1 MPVKRGGKKN
11 RKSNKNRKNTS
22 NCESHKRGHRAPEA
36 EKERIE
42 QHKLVNAFKTAAST
56 NLFKT
61 SLPHK
66 FTNLDNLRRLS
77 AEALLR
83 AEAEPIKAETFHK
96 DAGHPSGTAAG
107 QSVKRPSSSTAKPT
121 SSDKHWLRPPP
132 GFNSMPARATSS
144 SSKFEEWDPG
154 PIRRLGYDP
163 TKPIGWTP
171 QSLRADAKKQE
182 QKSKL
187 DGSESHQT
195 WSSEF
200 ANRHRA

>member
-36 EKERIE
+36 EKERNE
-42 QHKLVNAFKTAAST
+42 QHKLVNSFKAAAST

-83 AEAEPIKAETFHK
+83 AEAEPIKAETFHE
-96 DAGHPSGTAAG
+96 DAGHPSGAAAG
-107 QSVKRPSSSTAKPT
+107 QSDERPSSSAAKPT
-121 SSDKHWLRPPP
+121 YSDKHWLRPPP
-132 GFNSMPARATSS
+132 GFDSMPARATSS
-144 SSKFEEWDPG
+144 SSKFEERDPRPYRG
-154 PIRRLGYDP
+154 LGYDP
-163 TKPIGWTP
+163 TKPFGWNP
-171 QSLRADAKKQE
+171 QSLRADAEKQK

-187 DGSESHQT
+187 NGSESYQT
-195 WSSEF
+195 WSSEL
-200 ANRHRA
+200 A